1 MPRIYNLII
10 AFLLTT
16 GCAIAQPA
24 DYIFDHLGI
33 DQGLSNLTVTSI
45 FQDSKGFMWFGTLN
59 GLNRYDGY
67 QIKTYFNDPRDSTSV
82 SDNRITVVF
91 EDNHKNLWVGTNVG
105 GLNLYLRDQDKFQRF
120 TKESPI
126 KKFSISSNRIETIF
140 QDSQGNLWV
149 GTNDGLNIY
158 NYDNGCFNALYKKDG
173 DPSSLN
179 SNQIYSIIENNEQ
192 DLIILTNEK
201 DLNKYNHQQKGFSHF
216 TFEDGPDISFN
227 TARVLYH
234 DRENNTWIGTLDNG
248 LIRQSKSGL
257 KQYRHVNGDR
267 SISHNLIRT
276 ILQDDKGTI
285 WIGTDGGGL
294 NLYNPLTDDF
304 TRIRA
309 DEENKTGLS
318 SNAIYSLYQ
327 DRAGTIW
334 IGTFGGGIDIYN
346 RFKEKFIHYTSQPNK
361 SNSLSNKSVLALLE
375 DSKGIIWIGTDG
387 GGLNMFDRKTNTFKS
402 FRYQAKDRSSIS
414 ADVVKS
420 LHEDKNGNLWV
431 GTYLGGLNKF
441 DRSKNKFQRI
451 VHEAGSS
458 VMNIIWDIY
467 EDSRGNLWLS
477 TLGHG
482 LMLYNPEKNSF
493 HHFQPF
499 AGEGA
504 LSDYNVISMLEDS
517 EGNLWIGTEDHG
529 IDLFHYETGKFTY
542 LHNIPEDSS
551 SLNSDHAW
559 VIFEDSKNQIWIGT
573 AGGGLNLYNREKKN
587 FHHYTM
593 RDGLPSNIISGILED
608 KDGNLWITTGKGLSK
623 FNPQKKTFKNF
634 DVRDGLQSND
644 FNINAVCE
652 SRSGELYIGGVNG
665 FNIFNPSRLRDNPY
679 VPPVTLTDFQ
689 VFNRPVKV
697 GGPDPILEKQIT
709 ETDVINLTYRE
720 SVISFRF
727 AALNYISPEKNQYA
741 YRMEGFENEW
751 NYVGTKR
758 EVTYTNLDPGT
769 YTFRVIASNN
779 DGVWNAEGTVITVI
793 ITPPWWET
801 MWFKTLL
808 FVFIITGIV
817 LIYKVRTYSIR
828 KTMRLEKE
836 RELRVKEAEIREER
850 LKHEK
855 HVVELSKS
863 KLESEVH
870 FKNSELATSVMNVV
884 KQNETLLKI
893 KEDIASTLKT
903 DTPENQ
909 LKNLKRIIKLI
920 DLEVKPDQ
928 NWNQFEQLFNQIH
941 ENFLQRL
948 KERYPELTNRDL
960 KLCAYLRM
968 NLNSK
973 EIAPL
978 LSLSVRG
985 VEDLRYRVRKKMN
998 LDTEMNLSEFILKL

>member
-1 MPRIYNLII
+1 MPKIHRLLI
-10 AFLLTT
+10 ALLSFS
-16 GCAIAQPA
+16 GSVVAQPTN
-24 DYIFDHLGI
+24 YIFDHLGI
-33 DQGLSNLTVTSI
+33 DQGLSNLTATSI

-67 QIKTYFNDPRDSTSV
+67 QIKTYFNDPKDSTSL
-82 SDNRITVVF
+82 SDNRITIVF
-91 EDNHKNLWVGTNVG
+91 EDNRRNLWIGTNVG
-105 GLNLYLRDQDKFQRF
+105 GLNLYRRDVDKFHRF
-120 TKESPI
+120 TKESAV
-126 KKFSISSNRIETIF
+126 KKFRISSNKIETIF
-140 QDSQGNLWV
+140 QDSKGNLWV
-149 GTNDGLNIY
+149 GTNDGLNIF
-158 NYDNGCFNALYKKDG
+158 NYENSCFTPFYKEDG

-179 SNQIYSIIENNEQ
+179 SNQIYAIIENQEK
-192 DLIILTNEK
+192 DLIILTNERE
-201 DLNKYNHQQKGFSHF
+201 LNKYNSQHQGFVHF
-216 TFEDGPDISFN
+216 AFENAEGTSLN
-227 TARVLYH
+227 TARILYR

-248 LIRQSKSGL
+248 LIRQSKTGM

-276 ILQDDKGTI
+276 ILQDDRGTI

-304 TRIRA
+304 TNIKS
-309 DEENKTGLS
+309 DPENKTSLS

-327 DRAGTIW
+327 DKAGTIW

-375 DSKGIIWIGTDG
+375 DSKGILWIGTDG
-387 GGLNMFDRKTNTFKS
+387 GGLNMFDRKTNVFKN
-402 FRYQAKDRSSIS
+402 FRHSSKDPNSIS

-420 LHEDKNGNLWV
+420 LHEDKNGNLWI
-431 GTYLGGLNKF
+431 GTYLGGLNYY
-441 DRSKNKFQRI
+441 DRAKNRFQKI
-451 VHEAGSS
+451 IQDANSS
-458 VMNIIWDIY
+458 VMNIIWNIY

-482 LMLYNPEKNSF
+482 LTLYNPDNKTF
-493 HHFQPF
+493 HHFKPLT
-499 AGEGA
+499 GEGA
-504 LSDYNVISMLEDS
+504 LGDYNVITMLEDS
-517 EGNLWIGTEDHG
+517 DGNLWIGTEDHG
-529 IDLFHYETGKFTY
+529 INLYHYETGTFSY
-542 LHNIPEDSS
+542 LQNNPNDST

-587 FHHYTM
+587 FQHFTM
-593 RDGLPSNIISGILED
+593 HDGLPSDIISGILED
-608 KDGNLWITTGKGLSK
+608 KDDNLWITTGKGLSK
-623 FNPQKKTFKNF
+623 FNPQKKSFKNF
-634 DVRDGLQSND
+634 DVKDGLQSND

-652 SRSGELYIGGVNG
+652 SRSGELYMGGVNG
-665 FNIFNPSRLRDNPY
+665 FNIFNPARLRDNPY
-679 VPPVTLTDFQ
+679 VPPVIITDFQ
-689 VFNRPVKV
+689 VFNKPVKI
-697 GGPDPILEKQIT
+697 GGSDAILQKQIT
-709 ETDVINLTYRE
+709 ETEALKLSYRE

-727 AALNYISPEKNQYA
+727 AALNYISPEKNEYA
-741 YRMEGFENEW
+741 YKMEGFETEW

-769 YTFRVIASNN
+769 YTFRVKASNN
-779 DGVWNAEGTVITVI
+779 DGIWNHEGVAIKVI
-793 ITPPWWET
+793 ITPPWW
-801 MWFKTLL
+801 KTLWFQGLL
-808 FVFIITGIV
+808 FAFIITGIV
-817 LIYKVRTYSIR
+817 LIYKIRTYSIR

-836 RELRVKEAEIREER
+836 RELKIKEAEMREER

-855 HVVELSKS
+855 HVIELSKS

-870 FKNSELATSVMNVV
+870 FKNAELASSVMNVV

-893 KEDIASTLKT
+893 REDIALTLKT

-909 LKNLKRIIKLI
+909 LKNLKRIIKII

-998 LDTEMNLSEFILKL
+998 LDTEMNLSDFILKL